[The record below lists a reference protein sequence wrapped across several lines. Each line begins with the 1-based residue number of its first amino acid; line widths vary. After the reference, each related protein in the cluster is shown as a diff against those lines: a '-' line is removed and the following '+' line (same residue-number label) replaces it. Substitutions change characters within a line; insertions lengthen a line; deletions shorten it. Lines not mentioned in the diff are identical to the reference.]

1 LELKPSNVPNV
12 AFIKA
17 KFHLECSSNAVVDS
31 TSDITRLAEQEV
43 NLSDVNITCFKNFF
57 YIFQFLL
64 LSLLFFWFRSR
75 LS

>member
-1 LELKPSNVPNV
+1 MELKPSNVPNV

-57 YIFQFLL
+57 LYISVSPSFV
-64 LSLLFFWFRSR
+64 LFFGSVVD
-75 LS
+75 

>member
-57 YIFQFLL
+57 LYISVSPTFAVIFFLVP
-64 LSLLFFWFRSR
+64 
-75 LS
+75 